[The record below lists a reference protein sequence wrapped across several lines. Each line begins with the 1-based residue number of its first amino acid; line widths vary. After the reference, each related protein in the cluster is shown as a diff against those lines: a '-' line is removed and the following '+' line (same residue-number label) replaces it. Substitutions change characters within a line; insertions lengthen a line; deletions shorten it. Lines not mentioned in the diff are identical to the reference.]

1 MKTLLALCLVWVC
14 LPCAFAQ
21 TTASNRNIV
30 NAATELLKL
39 LDKSQLEKINYAYE
53 SDERTNWYFVPRA
66 RNGLMLREMNEK
78 QKETA
83 MNLLKATLS
92 QQGQEKAIAIIQLEI
107 ILKELEKSPPE
118 SDYRSP
124 VKYYFTIFGTPDEKK
139 LWGWR
144 IEGHHLSLNFSSESG
159 KIVSATPLFFGSNP
173 GIVPSGEKK
182 GYQILKDEV
191 NYAFELLNSFT
202 TDQLKKVVISE
213 TAPGDIITG
222 NKRKTEALS
231 KEGITFAEMSAPQQ
245 KLLLRLLSVY
255 VKNYPLGFSNELMQ
269 KIEKVGL
276 NELRFVWAGGKKYG
290 ESNGHYYR
298 IQNDVILV
306 EYDNTQNNGN
316 HIHTV
321 TRDLTNDFGEDIL
334 KKHYEQ
340 EHTKK

>member
-1 MKTLLALCLVWVC
+1 MKTLLALCIVWVYC
-14 LPCAFAQ
+14 QNTFAQ
-21 TTASNRNIV
+21 NATDNKLIV
-30 NAATELLKL
+30 NAASDLLKM
-39 LDKSQLEKINYAYE
+39 LDKAQLEKINYGYDSE
-53 SDERTNWYFVPRA
+53 ERFNWYFVPKA
-66 RNGLMLREMNEK
+66 RNGLMLRDMDDK
-78 QKETA
+78 QKAAA

-107 ILKELEKSPPE
+107 ILKELEKAPPE

-124 VKYYFTIFGTPDEKK
+124 VKYYFTIFGTPDAKK

-144 IEGHHLSLNFSSESG
+144 VEGHHLSLNFSSESG

-191 NYAFELLNSFT
+191 NFGFELLNSFSPE
-202 TDQLKKVVISE
+202 QIQKVILSE

-222 NKRKTEALS
+222 NKRKVNALAN
-231 KEGITFAEMSAPQQ
+231 EGITFEEMTPAQQ
-245 KLLLRLLSVY
+245 KLFLRLLSVY
-255 VKNYPLGFSNELMQ
+255 IKNYPLGFSNELMI
-269 KIEKVGL
+269 KIEKAGL
-276 NELRFVWAGGKKYG
+276 NKLRFVWAGGKKYG

-298 IQNDVILV
+298 IQNDVILI

-340 EHTKK
+340 AHIKK

>member
-1 MKTLLALCLVWVC
+1 MKTLLTLCLVWVC
-14 LPCAFAQ
+14 CLG
-21 TTASNRNIV
+21 ASGQNSFNNKLIV
-30 NAATELLKL
+30 NAASDLLKL
-39 LDKSQLEKINYAYE
+39 LDRSQLEKINYAYE
-53 SDERTNWYFVPRA
+53 SDERSNWYFVPKA
-66 RNGLMLREMNEK
+66 RNGLMLREMNDK
-78 QKETA
+78 QKEAA
-83 MNLLKATLS
+83 MNLLNATLS

-107 ILKELEKSPPE
+107 ILKELEKAPPE

-124 VKYYFTIFGTPDEKK
+124 VKYYFTVFGTPDDKK

-182 GYQILKDEV
+182 GYQILKDEM
-191 NYAFELLNSFT
+191 NLGFELLNSFSPE
-202 TDQLKKVVISE
+202 QLQKVIISE
-213 TAPGDIITG
+213 TAPGEIITS
-222 NKRKTEALS
+222 NKRKVSDLN
-231 KEGITFAEMSAPQQ
+231 KEGVTFEEMNTTQQ
-245 KLLLRLLSVY
+245 KLFLRLLSVY

-269 KIEKVGL
+269 KIEKAGL
-276 NELRFVWAGGKKYG
+276 NELRFVWAGGKKLG
-290 ESNGHYYR
+290 ESNGQYYR

-306 EYDNTQNNGN
+306 EYDNTQNNAN

-334 KKHYEQ
+334 KKHYEA